1 MVQSLHPH
9 KGPFASELHP
19 GDLPTGFYLCRHK
32 RLEPFRDR
40 SKGKFLTL
48 ILSDRTGQILA
59 RVWEGAEELAGEF
72 EQGAVV
78 KVSGEVEEYLGRR
91 QVIIHRLRAARDTEF
106 DLRDFL
112 PASQKDPAEL
122 SAALEEAVN
131 RISDSH
137 LSALVR
143 HFYDDPGFTEQ
154 LRQAPAS
161 SRIHHAYLGGLLE
174 HLVEVVRL
182 AEAALELYPGLD
194 ADLLRAGVLLHD
206 VGKLRDFARQTDIR
220 YSDEGRL
227 IGYVVAGEEMVAWA
241 IRGIPTFP
249 EELALRIRHMMVSQR
264 GKFEY
269 GSPRRPMTLE
279 ALALHKLDDLSV
291 QVNRFQT
298 LLARPYEPGATWSEF
313 DRRLGHSLFLGVG
326 NEDLPE
332 EVIGDEI

>member
-1 MVQSLHPH
+1 MLQALHPQ
-9 KGPFASELHP
+9 KGPFVSELRT
-19 GDLPTGFYLCRHK
+19 GDHPTGFYLSRYK

-40 SKGKFLTL
+40 SRGQFLTL
-48 ILSDRTGQILA
+48 ILSDRTGQMLA

-72 EQGAVV
+72 EEGAVV
-78 KVSGEVEEYLGRR
+78 KVTGEVEEYLGRR
-91 QVIIHRLRAARDTEF
+91 QLIVHRLRAARDAEF

-112 PASQKDPAEL
+112 PSSQKDPAEL
-122 SAALEEAVN
+122 SAVLQEALN
-131 RISDSH
+131 RISDSQ

-143 HFYDDPGFTEQ
+143 HFYDDPGFMEQ

-161 SRIHHAYLGGLLE
+161 SRFHHAYLGGLLE

-182 AEAALELYPGLD
+182 ADAALEVYPELN
-194 ADLLRAGVLLHD
+194 ADLLLAGVLLHD
-206 VGKLRDFARQTDIR
+206 VGKLRDFTWQTDIR

-227 IGYVVAGEEMVAWA
+227 IGYVVAGEEMVAQA
-241 IRGIPTFP
+241 IREIPGFP
-249 EELALRIRHMMVSQR
+249 EELALRIRHMLVSQR

-298 LLARPYEPGATWSEF
+298 LMARPPEPGATWTEF
-313 DRRLGHSLFLGVG
+313 DRRLGHSLFLGG
-326 NEDLPE
+326 GDEDLPE
-332 EVIGDEI
+332 EELRDET